1 MSTTL
6 PSVLRG
12 GASAF
17 RIPRT
22 TGGEEGAPAYHSV
35 ADIRNLL
42 KSGEYE
48 LANEYGERFGADSLK
63 EFEELC
69 EWRGGA
75 AYDGKPLGTYPQD
88 EAPWD
93 HEPGA
98 TGYRDPEGYAFD
110 SQYFR

>member
-22 TGGEEGAPAYHSV
+22 TGARKGHLPTTRLRISAT
-35 ADIRNLL
+35 LL

-93 HEPGA
+93 HEPGCH
-98 TGYRDPEGYAFD
+98 GLPRPRGL
-110 SQYFR
+110 RL

>member
-1 MSTTL
+1 MPCPTQADDWPEAERQRYCQLLAACDYETL
-6 PSVLRG
+6 V
-12 GASAF
+12 SA
-17 RIPRT
+17 RYTPDCMQR
-22 TGGEEGAPAYHSV
+22 
-35 ADIRNLL
+35 RNRYLVDHAALL
-42 KSGEYE
+42 I
-48 LANEYGERFGADSLK
+48 
-63 EFEELC
+63 
-69 EWRGGA
+69 A